1 MVIFNSYFDITRG
14 YRYHIP
20 SHCRQILT
28 SWWGLSASGNLNVP
42 TLTLAVVTTFHTALA
57 KTADAQTK
65 VPMMPDDAGDA
76 QAFFLEGEYLCC
88 CDEFSCNHLQ

>member
-1 MVIFNSYFDITRG
+1 MVIFNSYFDITEG
-14 YRYHIP
+14 IAII
-20 SHCRQILT
+20 SHHTAAKSSQ
-28 SWWGLSASGNLNVP
+28 SASGNLNVP

-76 QAFFLEGEYLCC
+76 QAFFFGR
-88 CDEFSCNHLQ
+88 